1 MPETRQKMA
10 FLSGPRVYLRALGEL
25 DAQGAYADWFNDEE
39 VCRGNSHHVFPYT
52 AESALEYIRAVRAR
66 RDCLVLAVVLRDG
79 DRHIGNIS
87 LQSIDPISRSAEFA
101 IVMGDKATWGKG
113 YGEEAG
119 ALIVAHGFRTLN
131 LHRIYCGTFESNQGM
146 RKLAER
152 LGMREEG
159 RRRDAAFKDGEFVD
173 VIEYGVLNSEFDAR
187 ARSSTVAERDPTA
200 VPSSRRTPR

>member
-1 MPETRQKMA
+1 MCFR
-10 FLSGPRVYLRALGEL
+10 
-25 DAQGAYADWFNDEE
+25 
-39 VCRGNSHHVFPYT
+39 T
-52 AESALEYIRAVRAR
+52 AAEGALEYIRAVRAR

-119 ALIVAHGFRTLN
+119 ALIVAHGFRALN

-173 VIEYGVLNSEFDAR
+173 VIEYGVLDRRIRRTGSLVNGRPAR
-187 ARSSTVAERDPTA
+187 PYGRAFFTENTA
-200 VPSSRRTPR
+200 VIAPTRCALSRAMQRDVWDTTFTADD